1 MDDPP
6 YIPDD
11 WKNLKLEFTDEYIE
25 KRKRIKKI
33 NKLNDISLEPPPIRK
48 KSNKY
53 KKNNIFKKESL
64 NKKQNINKKD
74 CLEKK
79 ESLNKKQS
87 LNKKDCLEKNS
98 HCIIL

>member
-1 MDDPP
+1 MDEPP
-6 YIPDD
+6 YVPDD

-53 KKNNIFKKESL
+53 KKNNNFKKQSL
-64 NKKQNINKKD
+64 NKKD

>member
-53 KKNNIFKKESL
+53 KKNNNFKKQSL
-64 NKKQNINKKD
+64 NKKD